1 MITSPAATRVINTN
15 RQHVKRLAQMQRVI
29 YPTLTDEELLCA
41 EHYLRHISL
50 FPDGQFTALVRA
62 HDKWVVAGSTSTF
75 RIHWDALH
83 TQHTFFEITDGGWFD
98 HHTPDGEWL
107 YGGDLS
113 VHPDYRGMGMGSR
126 LYDARRELVRRLNLR
141 GEVAG
146 GMLPGYDRYRH
157 QLSIEGYV
165 RRVVA
170 GELRDPTLS
179 VQLKNGFV
187 VKGILY
193 DHITDPRADNCATL
207 IVRENPYYNRV
218 RA

>member
-1 MITSPAATRVINTN
+1 MITSPAAVHVVNTD
-15 RQHVKRLAQMQRVI
+15 RTHAKRLAQMQRAI
-29 YPTLTDEELLCA
+29 FPTLTDEELLHT
-41 EHYLRHISL
+41 EHYLRHIEL
-50 FPDGQFTALVRA
+50 FPDGQFTALA
-62 HDKWVVAGSTSTF
+62 HTHDKWVVAGSTSTF
-75 RIHWDALH
+75 RINWEALH
-83 TQHTFFEITDGGWFD
+83 KPHTFLEIVDNGWFG
-98 HHTPDGEWL
+98 HHNPRGEWL

-113 VHPDYRGMGMGSR
+113 VHPDYRGLGLGSK

-146 GMLPGYDRYRH
+146 GMLPGYDRHRH
-157 QLSIEGYV
+157 HLSIEGYV

-207 IVRENPYYNRV
+207 IVRENPYYNRARV
-218 RA
+218 

>member
-1 MITSPAATRVINTN
+1 MITSPATVHVVNTD
-15 RQHVKRLAQMQRVI
+15 RSHTKRLAQMQRAI
-29 YPTLTDEELLCA
+29 FPTLTDEELLHA
-41 EHYLRHISL
+41 EHYLRHIEL
-50 FPDGQFTALVRA
+50 FPDGQFTALA
-62 HDKWVVAGSTSTF
+62 HIHDKWVVAGSTSTF
-75 RIHWDALH
+75 RIHMDALH
-83 TQHTFFEITDGGWFD
+83 QPHTFLEIVDNGWFG
-98 HHTPDGEWL
+98 HHNPRGAWL

-113 VHPDYRGMGMGSR
+113 VHPDYRGLGLGSKF
-126 LYDARRELVRRLNLR
+126 YDARRDLVRRLNLR

-146 GMLPGYDRYRH
+146 GMLPGYDRHRH
-157 QLSIEGYV
+157 HLSIEGYV

-207 IVRENPYYNRV
+207 IVRENPYYNRA

>member
-1 MITSPAATRVINTN
+1 MITSPATVHVVNTD
-15 RQHVKRLAQMQRVI
+15 RSHTKRLAQMQRAI
-29 YPTLTDEELLCA
+29 FPTLTDEELLHA
-41 EHYLRHISL
+41 EHYLRHIEL
-50 FPDGQFTALVRA
+50 FPDGQFTALA
-62 HDKWVVAGSTSTF
+62 HIHDKWVVAGSTSTF
-75 RIHWDALH
+75 RIHMDALH
-83 TQHTFFEITDGGWFD
+83 QPHTFLEIVDNGWFG
-98 HHTPDGEWL
+98 HHNPRGAWL

-113 VHPDYRGMGMGSR
+113 VHPDYRGLGLGSK
-126 LYDARRELVRRLNLR
+126 LYDARRDLVRRLNLR

-146 GMLPGYDRYRH
+146 GMLPGYDRHRH
-157 QLSIEGYV
+157 HLSIEGYV

-207 IVRENPYYNRV
+207 IVRENPYYNRA
-218 RA
+218 RT